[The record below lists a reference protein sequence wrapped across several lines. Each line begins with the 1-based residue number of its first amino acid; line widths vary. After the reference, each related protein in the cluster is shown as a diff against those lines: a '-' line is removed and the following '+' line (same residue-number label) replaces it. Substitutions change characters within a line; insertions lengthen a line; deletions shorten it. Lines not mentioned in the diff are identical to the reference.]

1 MSAIDGFSGDYMTL
15 ALGAPEKAN
24 AMLSSTSSATA
35 LKTQPAFSPA
45 ANTEP
50 QLSPLGQVA
59 STLPQLQRSDPAKY
73 REVAQ
78 QIAASLQSDA
88 QTANSEGEIAN
99 ADRLKEL
106 ASAFTT
112 AAQNGE
118 LPNLGDLV
126 ALGGV

>member
-1 MSAIDGFSGDYMTL
+1 MSGIDGISGDYSTL
-15 ALGAPEKAN
+15 ALGAF
-24 AMLSSTSSATA
+24 SSTSSATA
-35 LKTQPAFSPA
+35 PKTQSTFSPA
-45 ANTEP
+45 AGPEP

-59 STLPQLQRSDPAKY
+59 STLPQLQGSDPAKY

-88 QTANSEGEIAN
+88 HTANSEGEIAK
-99 ADRLKEL
+99 ADQLSAL
-106 ASAFTT
+106 ASAFAT